1 MAKMAKMMLA
11 TRNPVVGEF
20 MRALLLG
27 RFNLSVRNT
36 TVVANFSIVACPGEA
51 RLADVTTTAR
61 YGIVPR
67 LPRRDAACTR
77 MPRTAR
83 PINTMVD
90 PDAGRTIAL

>member
-11 TRNPVVGEF
+11 TRNPVVVEF

-36 TVVANFSIVACPGEA
+36 TVVANFSIVACPVEA
-51 RLADVTTTAR
+51 CLADVTTVR

>member
-1 MAKMAKMMLA
+1 MLA
-11 TRNPVVGEF
+11 ARNPVVGEF
-20 MRALLLG
+20 MRALLLA

-36 TVVANFSIVACPGEA
+36 TVVACPVEA

-77 MPRTAR
+77 IPRTTR

>member
-1 MAKMAKMMLA
+1 MLA

-20 MRALLLG
+20 MRALLLA
-27 RFNLSVRNT
+27 RFDLSVRNT
-36 TVVANFSIVACPGEA
+36 TVAANFSIVAYPWNA
-51 RLADVTTTAR
+51 RRSTSRRDVTTTVH

-67 LPRRDAACTR
+67 LLRRDAACTR